1 MFTIFLV
8 VTIALLL
15 LCVLIKPKHLG
26 VKFSNKN
33 PPSFAWVN
41 APSIDATDL
50 QRTVT
55 FPTGDTYLIP
65 SGSRGHFVTIF
76 DWHIPLVIDGTSYSL
91 IIPKL
96 FATDFASIPRLLHSL
111 LSPLNNT
118 IYAAI
123 VHDYLYR
130 NPTNPI
136 AAAIQR
142 DTVDRVF
149 YWGMRVRGVWKITAG
164 IMYLGVRIGG
174 SSSYIRGH

>member
-1 MFTIFLV
+1 VFTILLAAIV
-8 VTIALLL
+8 ALLL
-15 LCVLIKPKHLG
+15 LVTLIKPKHLV

-33 PPSFAWVN
+33 PPIFAWVN
-41 APSIDATDL
+41 APSADATEL

-55 FPTGDTYLIP
+55 LTTGDIYLIP
-65 SGSRGHFVTIF
+65 SGSRGHFVTVF
-76 DWHIPLVIDGTSYSL
+76 DWHIPLVIDGTPHSL
-91 IIPKL
+91 TIPKL

-130 NPTNPI
+130 NPANPI
-136 AAAIQR
+136 AAAVKR

-149 YWGMRVRGVWKITAG
+149 YWGMRVRGVWKVTACV
-164 IMYLGVRIGG
+164 MYLGVRVGG
-174 SSSYIRGH
+174 ASSYRRS